1 MPVKRSDWPEFRS
14 ACCAVRIVNTREHYC
29 VWYQRCSEV
38 LIAVAT
44 KKQCLPF
51 ENEIKYREK
60 TATPTFK
67 ITIYIYIYIYISQ
80 TRLTGMN
87 LLNLVEKLAK
97 SEVRKS
103 SNNVT

>member
-14 ACCAVRIVNTREHYC
+14 ACCCMRLVNTREHYC
-29 VWYQRCSEV
+29 VWYQCCSEV

-60 TATPTFK
+60 MVTPPFK
-67 ITIYIYIYIYISQ
+67 ITLYISQ
-80 TRLTGMN
+80 TRLTRIKSAELSRTVSN
-87 LLNLVEKLAK
+87 NFK
-97 SEVRKS
+97 SENRQIM
-103 SNNVT
+103 